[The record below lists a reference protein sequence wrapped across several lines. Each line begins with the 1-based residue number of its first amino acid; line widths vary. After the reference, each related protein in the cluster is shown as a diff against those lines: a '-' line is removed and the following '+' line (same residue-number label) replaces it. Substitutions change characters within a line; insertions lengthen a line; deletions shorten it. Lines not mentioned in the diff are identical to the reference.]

1 MFSHFKLVI
10 FDLDGTLLNTIDD
23 LGIACN
29 HALLSFGY
37 PTHTLEEYKH
47 LVGNGI
53 DRLIFRALP
62 ETERTEQIVKQLR
75 TVFVNYYD
83 SHCCDLTKPYA
94 GMVMLVK
101 SLIAQGVKVAV
112 ASNKYQSAAQ
122 KIVEYYFPCNQ
133 LIIKGQQESVPVKP
147 NPMVIDNIVSECRV
161 AKSDVVLIGDSDVD
175 IQTARNA
182 NIKSIGVAWGFR
194 GRAELENAGADEVV
208 DNVEQLNQLL
218 FD

>member
-1 MFSHFKLVI
+1 MFSRFKLVI

-83 SHCCDLTKPYA
+83 NHCCDLTKPYA

-112 ASNKYQSAAQ
+112 ASNKYQAAAQ
-122 KIVEYYFPCNQ
+122 KIVEHYFPCNQ
-133 LIIKGQQESVPVKP
+133 LIIKGQQDGVPVKP

>member
-1 MFSHFKLVI
+1 MFSRFKLVI

-83 SHCCDLTKPYA
+83 NHCCDLTKPYA

-112 ASNKYQSAAQ
+112 ASNKYQAAAQ
-122 KIVEYYFPCNQ
+122 KIVEHYFPCNQ
-133 LIIKGQQESVPVKP
+133 LIIKGQQEGVPVKP